1 MSSACVYEQVSRFE
15 GLHAR
20 YRAAIYRLLD
30 LDAEF
35 ELERGPELDF
45 VKRLLTAWTAL
56 KDPAHA
62 ASTSALWQALTW
74 FDAEVEL
81 AESELDCLEAQL
93 RSMAPSP

>member
-1 MSSACVYEQVSRFE
+1 MSRFE

-20 YRAAIYRLLD
+20 YRAAIDRLLD

-45 VKRLLTAWTAL
+45 VKRLLAAWTAL
-56 KDPAHA
+56 KDPVHA

-81 AESELDCLEAQL
+81 AQSELDCLEAQL